1 MEKVTRNSQAWIGSW
16 YWHGVRIICRCV
28 HWRQL
33 AQDMVHWLALMKA
46 NLIESAEFPSALSTI
61 NFQRWAFSELFS
73 SVGNN
78 TNSTAV
84 CSHGRVWEIFL
95 EILTSKHCQF
105 IGFSCPALR
114 DFRRDFLHGNCFR
127 SCDEDISTCGVM
139 GQAGKA
145 RGALYLVTRPSSP
158 YCGEQ

>member
-1 MEKVTRNSQAWIGSW
+1 MEKVTRMSQTKIGIS

-28 HWRQL
+28 HWNQM
-33 AQDMVHWLALMKA
+33 AQNMVQRLALVKG
-46 NLIESAEFPSALSTI
+46 NFIEAAGFPSALSTI
-61 NFQRWAFSELFS
+61 NFSRWTFSEFFS
-73 SVGNN
+73 SIGNN

-84 CSHGRVWEIFL
+84 CSHGRVWGIFL

-145 RGALYLVTRPSSP
+145 RGALYLVTRPTSP
-158 YCGEQ
+158 YCGEL